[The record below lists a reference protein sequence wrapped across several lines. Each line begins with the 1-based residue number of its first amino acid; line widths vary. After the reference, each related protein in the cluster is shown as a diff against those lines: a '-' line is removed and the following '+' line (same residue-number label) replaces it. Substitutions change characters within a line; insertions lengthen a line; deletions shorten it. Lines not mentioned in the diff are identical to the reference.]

1 MSLCQQ
7 LRVTQDLHPSVML
20 TLKPNKGK
28 CAELFCLQMSLCH
41 VLGGGKGAALALIC
55 RMVRAAMP
63 APKGGWGILQGT
75 VSHAAKSSGSQAQR
89 RCTGT
94 LKGDKLQV
102 FAGDWCYL
110 SIICLFAK
118 SCLFQQQ
125 MSKHLE
131 FSIVLLTKS
140 KCKRV
145 ILVLLLMKCTQE
157 LLKLH

>member
-1 MSLCQQ
+1 
-7 LRVTQDLHPSVML
+7 
-20 TLKPNKGK
+20 
-28 CAELFCLQMSLCH
+28 
-41 VLGGGKGAALALIC
+41 
-55 RMVRAAMP
+55 MP